1 MDTLLPTRRKAN
13 SDDNL
18 IPLINIV
25 FLLLIFFMVAGQV
38 REQTAAGLELPER
51 ARTEQPAATP
61 LKVEI
66 NRRGELFVNGRAT
79 ATSALAAA
87 LAPYQ
92 RERPPVAVLADREL
106 VAATLGPILLT
117 LQQEGFTAVRLYTR
131 ATPEAQ
137 D

>member
-1 MDTLLPTRRKAN
+1 MDTLLPARRKPN

-38 REQTAAGLELPER
+38 REQTAAGLVLPER
-51 ARTEQPAATP
+51 ERTVQPAATP

-66 NRRGELFVNGRAT
+66 TRLGELFVNGRAT
-79 ATSALAAA
+79 ALPALAAA
-87 LAPYQ
+87 LVPYQ
-92 RERPPVAVLADREL
+92 QERPPVAVLADREL
-106 VAATLGPILLT
+106 VAATLGPVLLT
-117 LQQEGFTAVRLYTR
+117 LQQEGFSSVRLYTR
-131 ATPEAQ
+131 ATPEGQ